1 LVKIEGLT
9 FYYADEERPALDGV
23 DLELAD
29 GAFVL
34 ITGPS
39 GSGKTSLARC
49 LNGLIPHFYGGRLSG
64 RVSVAGLEVSD
75 NAPKNI
81 ATRVGMVF
89 QDPENQLVTADVERE
104 IAFGMENLAL
114 PRQEI
119 AKRLEEALDTVG
131 IAALRKRQ
139 LHELSGGEK
148 QKVAIASVLAL
159 KPEILV
165 LDEPTSE
172 LDPQGAEEVLSTV
185 QRLNDELGITVVLV
199 EHRLER
205 VVHLVDRLIVM
216 AEGRIIADGPP
227 AEVMG
232 QQYERICRAGVGL
245 PPLVRLVHGL
255 RSRGVA
261 VGETGDD
268 VPLTVKD
275 GRRLLQGVFGPAGG
289 SLPADPVKAVTG
301 APVIETENL
310 WYAYHPPHA
319 AVKEVNLSIGRG
331 EFVAVM
337 GRNAAGKTT
346 LVKHFIGLLK
356 PSQGRVLVNGLDTR
370 KVSVAEL
377 ARQVGYVFQDP
388 NDHLFAETVAD
399 EVASALRGLGFSDVD
414 RLVRETL
421 ARFDL
426 ERHAGQYPRFLSGG
440 EKQRV
445 ALATVLAAGPQVLIL
460 DEPTRGMD
468 QKLKDYL
475 MRFLSE
481 YRSEGNT
488 VIIVTH
494 DVEIVAQ
501 YARRVILM
509 GEGRIVVDGD
519 KRQVLSRALLFSPQ
533 INRVFQGFAKLGAPQ
548 DILTPGEALQLL
560 GAGGA
565 AGSGGEMV
573 WDENTILLH

>member
-1 LVKIEGLT
+1 MISIEGLT
-9 FYYADEERPALDGV
+9 FYYADDERPALDGI
-23 DLELAD
+23 DLAVAD
-29 GAFVL
+29 GEFVL
-34 ITGPS
+34 VTGPS
-39 GSGKTSLARC
+39 GGGKTSLARC
-49 LNGLIPHFYGGRLSG
+49 LNGLIPHFYGGRLRG
-64 RVSVAGLEVSD
+64 RVSVAGLDVSA
-75 NAPKNI
+75 NATRNI

-159 KPEILV
+159 KPELLV

-205 VVHLVDRLIVM
+205 VAHLVDRLIVLDG
-216 AEGRIIADGPP
+216 GRIIADGRP
-227 AEVMG
+227 AQVMG
-232 QQYERICRAGVGL
+232 RQYATLRRAGVGL

-255 RSRGVA
+255 RDRGVA
-261 VGETGDD
+261 VDE
-268 VPLTVKD
+268 VPLTVKE
-275 GRRLLQGVFGPAGG
+275 GRRLLRGAFSHAGGALPAEPAGE
-289 SLPADPVKAVTG
+289 AAG
-301 APVIETENL
+301 APVIETANL
-310 WYAYHPPHA
+310 WYAYHPPYA
-319 AVKEVNLSIGRG
+319 AVKGIDLSIGRG

-356 PSQGRVLVNGLDTR
+356 PSRGRVLVNGLDTR
-370 KVSVAEL
+370 QASVAEL

-399 EVASALRGLGFSDVD
+399 EVASALKGLGFSDID
-414 RLVRETL
+414 RRVRETL
-421 ARFDL
+421 ARFEL

-445 ALATVLAAGPQVLIL
+445 ALATVLAAEPRVLIL

-468 QKLKDYL
+468 QRLKDYL
-475 MRFLSE
+475 MRFLCA

-488 VIIVTH
+488 VIMVTH
-494 DVEIVAQ
+494 DVEIVAE
-501 YARRVILM
+501 YAQRVILM
-509 GEGRIVVDGD
+509 GEGRIVADGD

-533 INRVFQGFAKLGAPQ
+533 INRVFQGFAGLGAPQ
-548 DILTPGEALQLL
+548 EILTPGEALQLL
-560 GAGGA
+560 GAGSGA
-565 AGSGGEMV
+565 GTGGEALCN
-573 WDENTILLH
+573 ENTIS